1 MQMFIWKHQRKIIF
15 LKCQNFK
22 SGFSSFG
29 KMKDFIQLAKTKTM
43 IRARGFLSQV
53 FKVFIRNRSYHV
65 NNQLRFEKLF
75 KLMST
80 FVQPGVKQPGHSLG
94 FLD

>member
-1 MQMFIWKHQRKIIF
+1 
-15 LKCQNFK
+15 
-22 SGFSSFG
+22 
-29 KMKDFIQLAKTKTM
+29 MKDFIQLAKTKTM